1 MIGAVS
7 FTVDRKRAGP
17 ANAFPAIRV
26 ERDGFLSGSKQIFI
40 KNIEHL
46 EKRRVRGNVADFVI
60 DKLAAG
66 LAILLPPNFKF
77 EVHITRCKRTDRGA
91 RA

>member
-7 FTVDRKRAGP
+7 FTVDRKRAGA
-17 ANAFPAIRV
+17 ANSFPAIRV
-26 ERDGFLSGSKQIFI
+26 ERDGFLAGSEQIFI
-40 KNIEHL
+40 KNIEHF
-46 EKRRVRGNVADFVI
+46 EKRCVRGNVPHLVI
-60 DKLAAG
+60 DEFAAG

-77 EVHITRCKRTDRGA
+77 EVHITRCKRTGRGA